1 MISSPPAPPITS
13 FDPWPLLTKMEG
25 TMEDGGR
32 SPGTGA
38 EKHHPHPPG
47 MPPSSPSGTVL
58 SDGGDAWGGVLASPP
73 TLLPLSSRHAGQEAL
88 LSPGGGVSVEV
99 GLCLRHKSSSS
110 LLRRMPVPGEYTM
123 APKLQTGNVE
133 PELDALALNNPG
145 ASTPKPCNTHG
156 PQRSP
161 LPVPPQDL
169 AHGPP
174 SNSFPQQGMSLVPD
188 K

>member
-1 MISSPPAPPITS
+1 MAAAHLELGPRNITHTLQECHLA
-13 FDPWPLLTKMEG
+13 LLQAQCSVMGATH
-25 TMEDGGR
+25 GG
-32 SPGTGA
+32 GGL
-38 EKHHPHPPG
+38 
-47 MPPSSPSGTVL
+47 VL
-58 SDGGDAWGGVLASPP
+58 VSPP

-174 SNSFPQQGMSLVPD
+174 SNSFPQQGKALVPD